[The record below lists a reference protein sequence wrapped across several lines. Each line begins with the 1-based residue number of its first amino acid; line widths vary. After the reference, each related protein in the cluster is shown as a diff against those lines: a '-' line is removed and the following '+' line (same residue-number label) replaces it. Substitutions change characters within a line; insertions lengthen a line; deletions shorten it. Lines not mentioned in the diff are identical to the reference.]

1 MIDIKKEELLWKYV
15 DGQCDEH
22 EKSEVKALLE
32 KDLEVSHF
40 FTKIH
45 ELDRVMIKHSI
56 DTLSDNFQLNLEH
69 KLKSEMGKI
78 DFTPVNILP
87 RFVKVLLLVMSVV
100 ASIFVFLFPK
110 LTSTNSTYDFFGT
123 QSNLTYYNIIAISA
137 GLLFL
142 LFLDKYIQ
150 NIGKKRQNL
159 FFLT

>member
-32 KDLEVSHF
+32 KDLEVSNF

-45 ELDRVMIKHSI
+45 VLDRVMIKHSV
-56 DTLSDNFQLNLEH
+56 DTLSENFQLNLEH

-87 RFVKVLLLVMSVV
+87 SFVKVLLLVISVV

-142 LFLDKYIQ
+142 LFLDKYFQ
-150 NIGKKRQNL
+150 NIGKKGQNF